1 MYAMI
6 CTRPDIAYAVGVVSK
21 YMSNPGKKHW
31 EAVKGVMRYLNGT
44 KELCICFGRK
54 EACVLGYTDADYA
67 GIWIRGGLLQVMSSF
82 LLEVLFLGDLV
93 CRIARPCQP
102 LKLSILQHLRHARS
116 YMACSTSGRLGDF

>member
-44 KELCICFGRK
+44 KELCIFFGK
-54 EACVLGYTDADYA
+54 IEACVLGYTDVDYA
-67 GIWIRGGLLQVMSSF
+67 GDVNKR
-82 LLEVLFLGDLV
+82 
-93 CRIARPCQP
+93 R
-102 LKLSILQHLRHARS
+102 
-116 YMACSTSGRLGDF
+116 STSGYVFIFIGDAISWRSRLQNCTSMSAIEAKVEQKL